1 MYNEIYE
8 GYFEETSAK
17 DGGVIFQ
24 AVLSHDISWKIKDGN
39 TVFDQNNIKTRLHT
53 VEVFPDLN
61 YKSGEASSVY
71 YILSE
76 VNILKRKFDLASKA
90 IKRILSPEYSA
101 ELNDNSSNENEVTHK
116 YFDGTEFDISFTTD
130 HVVLREV
137 SSSGIDSG
145 SPSIVMK
152 ISTGLVDQMD
162 GKPVKSWESFNVNVN
177 GNGVNQDLNMSS
189 NPTISKIMEYDQIE
203 NKWDQIFQ
211 TIIPS
216 VSISFSGDRVDVET
230 FSRRS
235 NNLSSHV
242 TANIE
247 NIFFRG
253 EELDSDES
261 LDNEQ
266 INN

>member
-17 DGGVIFQ
+17 DGGVVFQ
-24 AVLSHDISWKIKDGN
+24 AILSHDISWKIKDGN
-39 TVFDQNNIKTRLHT
+39 TVFDQNNIKSRLHT

-71 YILSE
+71 YVLSE

-90 IKRILSPEYSA
+90 IKRIISPEYSA
-101 ELNDNSSNENEVTHK
+101 ELKTNAGNEVELTHK
-116 YFDGTEFDISFTTD
+116 YFEGTEFDVRFTTD
-130 HVVLREV
+130 RIALREV

-145 SPSIVMK
+145 VPSIVMK
-152 ISTGLVDQMD
+152 VSTGLADQVA
-162 GKPVKSWESFNVNVN
+162 GKPVKSWESFNVNIK
-177 GNGVNQDLNMSS
+177 GNGLNQDINMAS
-189 NPTISKIMEYDQIE
+189 NPQISKIMEYDQIE
-203 NKWDQIFQ
+203 NKWDQVFQ
-211 TIIPS
+211 TILPS
-216 VSISFSGDRVDVET
+216 VSISFAGDKVDIET

-235 NNLSSHV
+235 TNLSSQS

-247 NIFFRG
+247 NIFLRR
-253 EELDSDES
+253 EELQSDES
-261 LDNEQ
+261 SDEDQ